1 MGVLT
6 ATPVLSVV
14 DSGQLASYGVRTP
27 DPVVTAVL
35 QHRGVLQLALGTA
48 IAWAALD
55 RRIRVPI
62 LFAATAT
69 KGGGSVLLTLIR
81 PEVRAAAPRN
91 IGTWFDRVCL
101 GLLPLIAIATEGSS
115 RPALQSGHGVVR

>member
-1 MGVLT
+1 MLT

-48 IAWAALD
+48 IAWAGID
-55 RRIRVPI
+55 RRVRVPI

-69 KGGGSVLLTLIR
+69 KGGSVLLTPIR
-81 PEVRAAAPRN
+81 PEVRAAAPRT

>member
-69 KGGGSVLLTLIR
+69 KGG
-81 PEVRAAAPRN
+81 AAS
-91 IGTWFDRVCL
+91 C
-101 GLLPLIAIATEGSS
+101 
-115 RPALQSGHGVVR
+115 